1 MLLVKLVL
9 VLLLGAIVVSLFS
22 GLFFLVKDKGQTNRT
37 ANALSVRIGLSILA
51 IVVVL
56 IAGATGVLEMNPDPR
71 AGPVPSDG
79 EPGPGADAVPTA
91 QEESGGGGRRRIEP
105 E

>member
-9 VLLLGAIVVSLFS
+9 ILLLGAIAVSLFS

-37 ANALSVRIGLSILA
+37 ANALSVRIGLSIVA

-56 IAGATGVLEMNPDPR
+56 IAGVTGVLEMNPDPR
-71 AGPVPSDG
+71 TGRGGTGPAEAGAAPG
-79 EPGPGADAVPTA
+79 EAET
-91 QEESGGGGRRRIEP
+91 GGGRRRVEP
-105 E
+105 

>member
-9 VLLLGAIVVSLFS
+9 ILLLGAIVVSLFS

-37 ANALSVRIGLSILA
+37 ANALSVRIGLSIVA

-56 IAGATGVLEMNPDPR
+56 IAGMTGVLEMNPDPR
-71 AGPVPSDG
+71 TGLGGTETA
-79 EPGPGADAVPTA
+79 ADVGDAAPP
-91 QEESGGGGRRRIEP
+91 QEGSGRRRIEP
-105 E
+105 